1 MEKLKLRFHN
11 YLKKILIEELDFSEE
26 ITFQVSSDICVD
38 NFEKI
43 SFLWKDQFLKSTHRE
58 DFLKIQRTVLQDI
71 VGCTEL
77 STLRDLGLVF
87 LKPLTNAEIQT
98 EPDKYANLEIQT
110 EHGSAYKAQELGYEK
125 EEKNCQDVSTQTDME
140 DLVSSEVE
148 QSVSTASVSQDC
160 VSNASPDIEPVSPP
174 VKTTSPPVKT
184 TGPRGKRLRKL
195 TINLVSNQ
203 IKTENSESDYDPQE
217 FGETTDDNSDT
228 DGNQDVMVIKPT
240 PVMSPND
247 VKSST
252 SLRQEELTC
261 PLCPSKFRSQQGAEK
276 HLRVKHDIGNVYI
289 CKICQDICPSNT
301 AMHEHMTT
309 KHGVEDLPVEEKRRK
324 RRRKNLPQTLK
335 KAKVSPIQKPMSKL
349 KSKNTRKKRPVN
361 SVNKPDL
368 IKHKCSHCP
377 KLFNTVTAMQ
387 RHMRANHQFS
397 SVQKCNQ
404 CSKTYLST
412 RALRRHVTTTHQFSR
427 HQCELC
433 GKEFTSK
440 ESLYHHKRGLH
451 SDSKPYK
458 CEQCGASFNF
468 NHSLR
473 LHQLKHSGKRPHK
486 CKLCDKSYLTS
497 NHLKMHVE
505 GVHGNKKKYSCS
517 ICGKAFSY
525 TTSLRVHEMSHGNIR
540 PYKCKTCGLGF
551 INSHALKYHTESKHA
566 ADTWFSCDICGKDY
580 KTEFL
585 MKTHR
590 RRHTADGTR
599 FMCDICGHLF
609 MYKSTLE
616 IHAAVHS
623 EEKAFQCSTC
633 GKSFKTYAT
642 LYSHQYVH
650 KTEMPYECPDCGK
663 AFKTKERCKAHQ
675 RRHLGLKPFDCDQ
688 CGRCF
693 PDKGGLTKHKKTVH
707 CVEKKHVCSYCG
719 KACSRADNLRVHM
732 KVHEKNTANQSKNIS
747 GLAGSG
753 PGLSTPVAR
762 KSRSLA
768 KIDIKLT
775 TPSVDHQM
783 DSVPVY
789 RVESELDR
797 ITSEHGYE
805 RLIENLIDRTMD
817 KPGDPK
823 LPFTQTRPNVGGSAP
838 PPISTTPGGDSLVS
852 NISPVPISPPLP
864 RVYTDPAQSY
874 ESEAGSHIVPLPIA
888 MTQDGPVGLQQATQG
903 IGTPL
908 PPNTTTLPPP
918 PPAAPYMYM
927 WPYMHHPNQN
937 SSQSHENNFY

>member
-11 YLKKILIEELDFSEE
+11 YLKKILIEELEFSEE
-26 ITFQVSSDICVD
+26 IKFQVSSDICVD

-43 SFLWKDQFLKSTHRE
+43 SFLWQDQFLKSTHHE

-98 EPDKYANLEIQT
+98 EPDKAAEV
-110 EHGSAYKAQELGYEK
+110 AYDQESTFKTQKLK
-125 EEKNCQDVSTQTDME
+125 KNYHDVSTQTNKD
-140 DLVSSEVE
+140 DLVSPEE
-148 QSVSTASVSQDC
+148 ELTASVPSFSLDSLA
-160 VSNASPDIEPVSPP
+160 SNEHESTPIEPISYPI
-174 VKTTSPPVKT
+174 KSTEMTA
-184 TGPRGKRLRKL
+184 GKRLRKL

-203 IKTENSESDYDPQE
+203 IKRENSESEYDPQ
-217 FGETTDDNSDT
+217 GETTDDNSDA
-228 DGNQDVMVIKPT
+228 DQDQNVVVIKPT
-240 PVMSPND
+240 PVTSPND
-247 VKSST
+247 AKSAPPH
-252 SLRQEELTC
+252 RQDELTC

-301 AMHEHMTT
+301 AMHEHMIT
-309 KHGVEDLPVEEKRRK
+309 KHGEEDSPIVEKHRK
-324 RRRKNLPQTLK
+324 RRRKNLPHTLK
-335 KAKVSPIQKPMSKL
+335 KAKVSPIQKPSMSKV
-349 KSKNTRKKRPVN
+349 KSRNTRKKRIN
-361 SVNKPDL
+361 HSVDKPEVT
-368 IKHKCSHCP
+368 KHKCLHCT

-387 RHMRANHQFS
+387 RHMRVNHQFS
-397 SVQKCNQ
+397 AVQKCNL
-404 CSKTYLST
+404 CSKTYMSA
-412 RALRRHVTTTHQFSR
+412 RALRRHITTTHQFSR

-451 SDSKPYK
+451 SESKPYK

-473 LHQLKHSGKRPHK
+473 LHQLKHSGKRPHQ

-505 GVHGNKKKYSCS
+505 GVHGNKKKYSCNV
-517 ICGKAFSY
+517 CGKAFSY

-566 ADTWFSCDICGKDY
+566 ADVWFSCDICGKNY

-650 KTEMPYECPDCGK
+650 KTEMPFECPDCGK

-732 KVHEKNTANQSKNIS
+732 KVHEKNTTNQSKSVS
-747 GLAGSG
+747 GLSSSG
-753 PGLSTPVAR
+753 TGHSAPVVR

-768 KIDIKLT
+768 KLDLKLT
-775 TPSVDHQM
+775 APSVEQPM
-783 DSVPVY
+783 ESVPVY

-805 RLIENLIDRTMD
+805 RLIENLIDRTME

-823 LPFTQTRPNVGGSAP
+823 LPFTQARQNVQSGSAP
-838 PPISTTPGGDSLVS
+838 PPTSTTAGGDSLVT
-852 NISPVPISPPLP
+852 NISPVPISPPLT
-864 RVYTDPAQSY
+864 RVYNDPSHSF
-874 ESEAGSHIVPLPIA
+874 ESESGSHIIPLPLA
-888 MTQDGPVGLQQATQG
+888 MTTQEGPSSLQQTAQG
-903 IGTPL
+903 LGAPL
-908 PPNTTTLPPP
+908 PSNTTTLPPP

-927 WPYMHHPNQN
+927 WPYMHHANQGP
-937 SSQSHENNFY
+937 SQPHESNFY

>member
-1 MEKLKLRFHN
+1 MEKLKLRFHT

-26 ITFQVSSDICVD
+26 IKFQVSSDICVD

-58 DFLKIQRTVLQDI
+58 DFLQIQRTVLQDV

-77 STLRDLGLVF
+77 STLRDIGLVF
-87 LKPLTNAEIQT
+87 LKPLTNAAIQT
-98 EPDKYANLEIQT
+98 EPHTYVHVEIQT
-110 EHGSAYKAQELGYEK
+110 DQDRIYKANELGSLKEK
-125 EEKNCQDVSTQTDME
+125 KICQDVSTQTDFEDKVSVSPDME
-140 DLVSSEVE
+140 L
-148 QSVSTASVSQDC
+148 SVSTPSVVQDS
-160 VSNASPDIEPVSPP
+160 VLSDIESISPP
-174 VKTTSPPVKT
+174 IKT
-184 TGPRGKRLRKL
+184 TGPPGKRLRKL
-195 TINLVSNQ
+195 TINLVSNE
-203 IKTENSESDYDPQE
+203 IKTENCDSDYEPPE

-228 DGNQDVMVIKPT
+228 GGDQEVVVIKPT
-240 PVMSPND
+240 PVMSPD
-247 VKSST
+247 DEKSAS

-301 AMHEHMTT
+301 AMHEHMIT
-309 KHGVEDLPVEEKRRK
+309 KHGIEDLPAVEKRRK
-324 RRRKNLPQTLK
+324 RRRKNLPQTFK

-349 KSKNTRKKRPVN
+349 KSKNTRKKRPA
-361 SVNKPDL
+361 SGGNKPDV

-377 KLFNTVTAMQ
+377 KLFNAVTAMQ

-397 SVQKCNQ
+397 AVQKCNQ
-404 CSKTYLST
+404 CSKTYLSA
-412 RALRRHVTTTHQFSR
+412 RALRRHITTTHQFSR

-473 LHQLKHSGKRPHK
+473 LHQLKHTGKRPHK
-486 CKLCDKSYLTS
+486 CTLCDKSYLTS

-540 PYKCKTCGLGF
+540 PYKCKSCGLGF

-566 ADTWFSCDICGKDY
+566 ADLWFTCDICGKEY

-650 KTEMPYECPDCGK
+650 KTEMPYECQDCGK

-732 KVHEKNTANQSKNIS
+732 KVHEKNTTNPGKNVS

-753 PGLSTPVAR
+753 VPAPVVR

-768 KIDIKLT
+768 KIDAKLT
-775 TPSVDHQM
+775 TPPIDNQM

-823 LPFTQTRPNVGGSAP
+823 LTFTQTRPNLGGSVP
-838 PPISTTPGGDSLVS
+838 PTTSVTPGGESLGS

-874 ESEAGSHIVPLPIA
+874 ESESGPHIVPLPIA
-888 MTQDGPVGLQQATQG
+888 MTSQDGPTGLQQAPLG
-903 IGTPL
+903 VGTPL
-908 PPNTTTLPPP
+908 PSNTTALPLPPP
-918 PPAAPYMYM
+918 PPSAPYMYM
-927 WPYMHHPNQN
+927 WPYMHPPNQ
-937 SSQSHENNFY
+937 STSQSHESNFY